1 MLFAENAKNCASI
14 VKRLEAKEIK
24 AEIIYTGGNYYN
36 VLIPINGSICLL
48 MCEDDTE
55 KEKTVSIYDKYQMA
69 YLANLCESK
78 TNWLKIV
85 SDFVEANQ

>member
-14 VKRLEAKEIK
+14 VKRLEVKEIE

-36 VLIPINGSICLL
+36 VLIPVNKSVCLL
-48 MCEDDTE
+48 MSEDDTE
-55 KEKTVSIYDKYQMA
+55 KAKSVSIYDKYQMA
-69 YLANLCESK
+69 YLATLCESK

-85 SDFVEANQ
+85 ADFVEANQ